1 MTCPKGE
8 VASSLRGD
16 GDEGKVRAACIR
28 LSLPA
33 NELAIG
39 TMLRC
44 FDDALFGDL
53 DNYVSSS
60 VSRSAVV
67 AAADADK
74 DGALA
79 CAELAP
85 VIRFYASC
93 PSSTSTTRG
102 SRPRW
107 RRSRPAHEPRL
118 LLLAP
123 RCRWAVDRTAYVLC
137 SWSRV
142 YSVGVQIYVN
152 VMYCSYT

>member
-53 DNYVSSS
+53 DSYVSSV

-67 AAADADK
+67 DK

-85 VIRFYASC
+85 AILFYASC

-102 SRPRW
+102 SRPRL
-107 RRSRPAHEPRL
+107 RRSWPAHEPRL

-123 RCRWAVDRTAYVLC
+123 RCRRAVDRTAYVLF
-137 SWSRV
+137 SWSRL

-152 VMYCSYT
+152 VRTVDTRSMTL

>member
-1 MTCPKGE
+1 
-8 VASSLRGD
+8 
-16 GDEGKVRAACIR
+16 
-28 LSLPA
+28 
-33 NELAIG
+33 
-39 TMLRC
+39 MLRC
-44 FDDALFGDL
+44 FDDALFGHL

-107 RRSRPAHEPRL
+107 TRSWPAHEPRL
-118 LLLAP
+118 LLLQLQQLL
-123 RCRWAVDRTAYVLC
+123 LC
-137 SWSRV
+137 SL
-142 YSVGVQIYVN
+142 YSPWGDQIKT
-152 VMYCSYT
+152 CSFLSLASC

>member
-1 MTCPKGE
+1 MTCHKGE
-8 VASSLRGD
+8 VASSRD
-16 GDEGKVRAACIR
+16 DDDEGKVRAACIR

-53 DNYVSSS
+53 DNYVSSG

-107 RRSRPAHEPRL
+107 TRSWPAHEPRL

-123 RCRWAVDRTAYVLC
+123 RCRRA
-137 SWSRV
+137 
-142 YSVGVQIYVN
+142 GGP
-152 VMYCSYT
+152 

>member
-8 VASSLRGD
+8 VASSRAD
-16 GDEGKVRAACIR
+16 DDEGKVRAACIP

-53 DNYVSSS
+53 DNYVSSG

-85 VIRFYASC
+85 AIRFYV
-93 PSSTSTTRG
+93 
-102 SRPRW
+102 RPIFFKHDARQQAAIEAL
-107 RRSRPAHEPRL
+107 P
-118 LLLAP
+118 
-123 RCRWAVDRTAYVLC
+123 VC
-137 SWSRV
+137 S
-142 YSVGVQIYVN
+142 
-152 VMYCSYT
+152 

>member
-1 MTCPKGE
+1 
-8 VASSLRGD
+8 
-16 GDEGKVRAACIR
+16 
-28 LSLPA
+28 
-33 NELAIG
+33 
-39 TMLRC
+39 MLRC
-44 FDDALFGDL
+44 FDDALFGHL

-93 PSSTSTTRG
+93 PSSTSTTRDN
-102 SRPRW
+102 RPQW

-152 VMYCSYT
+152 VRTVDTRSMTL